1 MHTPISSHF
10 ERYEPG

>member
-1 MHTPISSHF
+1 MHTPIPSHF